1 MSDDKI
7 LIELHYWH
15 GDLPM
20 MRRLVN
26 LITCIEPTFNNRADV
41 LLTARY
47 DTPIDAG
54 LVEELDNSFKTYLCQ
69 SPWVGEGEG
78 NCYSWFAS
86 MNYVWHGYQMGR
98 LPQYKAILTADAD
111 CVPLTRD
118 WIDRLHNAWDSSP
131 WPTVQL
137 GAEVLKDQPT
147 RHVNSNA
154 LWSGKPHDIKYFL
167 NCIVRQKFEPWFDML
182 MAPGLREL
190 GVQDCPGMRSLWR
203 QPSMTVDQYQ
213 ELLGEG
219 VFFVHGVRDHSLLE
233 LAVGGMGISV

>member
-1 MSDDKI
+1 MSDKL

-20 MRRLVN
+20 MRRLVD
-26 LITCIEPTFNNRADV
+26 LITSIEPVFNERADV

-47 DTPIDAG
+47 DTPFDSEMAG
-54 LVEELDNSFKTYLCQ
+54 KLGSTFKTYLCR

-78 NCYSWFAS
+78 NCFSWFAS

-118 WIDRLHNAWDSSP
+118 WIDRLHAVWDESP
-131 WPTVQL
+131 HSIVQL

-147 RHVNSNA
+147 RHINSNA
-154 LWSGKPHDIKYFL
+154 LWSGKPDDLKGFL
-167 NCIVRQKFEPWFDML
+167 NQIVQQKFALWFDML

-190 GVQDCPGMRSLWR
+190 GVQDCPGMRSFWR
-203 QPSMTVDQYQ
+203 QPGMTVDQYQ

-233 LAVGGMGISV
+233 LAAGGMGISV